1 VTSCRHGH
9 PASAGSE
16 FCETCGDDVRPRCG
30 QGHRS
35 GAGAQFCEACGE
47 PLTASQAHPG
57 GEDAP
62 ALDYSSGSFTD
73 FILGD
78 QADLAGPGPPIPEP
92 VGPGP
97 AEPAGPAGPG
107 SPGPVEPGPAEPG
120 FFGSV
125 PSMPVSDMPVRDGPA
140 QDGPVLEWPGP
151 GQPVPD
157 VPAAV
162 VPSSS
167 DASLVA
173 GHDVN
178 EVTTS
183 GTRPMDLPASAGSP
197 RGVTSTR
204 PMELPLMSISLATG
218 PASSQAV
225 RTAEGLPEP
234 WRDAHADVLASLP
247 PYGER
252 GGLPASARPG
262 RRRARSLTLTLAL
275 VVLVIGG
282 TAGAFT
288 LLRHH
293 ASAPQASTSPQRGG
307 ASGSASPG
315 GSARPTGRPSPA
327 LPVGASGWTAPA
339 PIDQTALHASNAII
353 TGLSCPRVTVCYA
366 VDSAG
371 NILSST
377 SRSAGARGAWQVVA
391 NDQGNGL
398 VAIACP
404 TAGFCLAVD
413 KAGDAITRSN
423 GDWGS
428 PSYVD
433 ARTGT
438 FTAVSCPVTAFCMAV
453 DSGGNA
459 FAYTAASNTWQPFT
473 VDTSGG
479 GLSGVSCTGPH
490 HCIAVDTGG
499 GAYTYDGSSWST
511 AVPVDVGHAFTAVSC
526 ASPSFCAAA
535 DDGGNGA
542 ILAGGRWKV
551 TAMGTTAR
559 ALACPV
565 DGFCLAVNGSGG
577 AVAYHNGA
585 WSAVTRI
592 DGQRAINTLSCPAL
606 TACTAADQQDNV
618 LYYAPPPSG

>member
-1 VTSCRHGH
+1 V
-9 PASAGSE
+9 
-16 FCETCGDDVRPRCG
+16 
-30 QGHRS
+30 
-35 GAGAQFCEACGE
+35 
-47 PLTASQAHPG
+47 
-57 GEDAP
+57 
-62 ALDYSSGSFTD
+62 LDYSSGSFTD

-97 AEPAGPAGPG
+97 AESAEAPGPG
-107 SPGPVEPGPAEPG
+107 SPGPGSSGPRSPGPVEPGPAEPG

-125 PSMPVSDMPVRDGPA
+125 PSMPVSDMPVRDEPTPDGPA
-140 QDGPVLEWPGP
+140 LNGPGP
-151 GQPVPD
+151 GPPVPD
-157 VPAAV
+157 VSAAA

-167 DASLVA
+167 DASLV
-173 GHDVN
+173 GGRDLN
-178 EVTTS
+178 EATGP
-183 GTRPMDLPASAGSP
+183 GTQPMGPAEPVGSP

-204 PMELPLMSISLATG
+204 PMELPLMSFSPAAG
-218 PASSQAV
+218 PARSQAV

-252 GGLPASARPG
+252 GGPPVPARPG

-275 VVLVIGG
+275 VVLAIGG

-288 LLRHH
+288 LLQHH
-293 ASAPQASTSPQRGG
+293 ASAPQASTSPPRGG
-307 ASGSASPG
+307 ASGPASPT
-315 GSARPTGRPSPA
+315 GSARSAARPSPA
-327 LPVGASGWTAPA
+327 LPVRASGWTAPV
-339 PIDQTALHASNAII
+339 PIDQTARGASNAII

-371 NILSST
+371 NVLSAT
-377 SRSAGARGAWQVVA
+377 SRSAGARGAWHVVA

-398 VAIACP
+398 VAISCP
-404 TAGFCLAVD
+404 TARFCLAVD
-413 KAGDAITRSN
+413 KAGDAITLSN
-423 GDWGS
+423 GGWGS
-428 PSYVD
+428 PAYVD

-438 FTAVSCPVTAFCMAV
+438 FTSVSCPVTTFCMAA

-459 FAYTAASNTWQPFT
+459 FAYTATSNTWQPFT

-479 GLSGVSCTGPH
+479 GLTGVSCTGPD
-490 HCIAVDTGG
+490 HCMAVDTGG

-526 ASPSFCAAA
+526 ASPSFCAAT

-551 TAMGTTAR
+551 AAMGTTAG

-565 DGFCLAVNGSGG
+565 DGSCLAVNGSGG

-592 DGQRAINTLSCPAL
+592 DGQRVISALSCPAL
-606 TACTAADQQDNV
+606 TACTAADRQDNV

>member
-1 VTSCRHGH
+1 MTVNE
-9 PASAGSE
+9 AS
-16 FCETCGDDVRPRCG
+16 
-30 QGHRS
+30 
-35 GAGAQFCEACGE
+35 
-47 PLTASQAHPG
+47 
-57 GEDAP
+57 
-62 ALDYSSGSFTD
+62 
-73 FILGD
+73 
-78 QADLAGPGPPIPEP
+78 GPGT
-92 VGPGP
+92 
-97 AEPAGPAGPG
+97 
-107 SPGPVEPGPAEPG
+107 
-120 FFGSV
+120 
-125 PSMPVSDMPVRDGPA
+125 
-140 QDGPVLEWPGP
+140 Q
-151 GQPVPD
+151 
-157 VPAAV
+157 
-162 VPSSS
+162 
-167 DASLVA
+167 
-173 GHDVN
+173 
-178 EVTTS
+178 
-183 GTRPMDLPASAGSP
+183 PMDLAEPVGSP

-204 PMELPLMSISLATG
+204 PMELPLMSFSPATG
-218 PASSQAV
+218 PARSQAV
-225 RTAEGLPEP
+225 QTAEGLPEP

-252 GGLPASARPG
+252 GGPPVPARPG

-275 VVLVIGG
+275 VVLAIGG

-288 LLRHH
+288 LLQHH

-307 ASGSASPG
+307 ASGSASPA
-315 GSARPTGRPSPA
+315 GSARPTGRPSLA
-327 LPVGASGWTAPA
+327 LPVGASRWTAPV
-339 PIDQTALHASNAII
+339 PIDQTALNASNAII

-413 KAGDAITRSN
+413 KAGDAITLSN
-423 GDWGS
+423 GNWGS
-428 PSYVD
+428 PAYVD

-459 FAYTAASNTWQPFT
+459 FAYTAVSNTWQPFT

-479 GLSGVSCTGPH
+479 GLTGVSCTGPD

-542 ILAGGRWKV
+542 ILADGRWKV
-551 TAMGTTAR
+551 AAMGTTAG

-565 DGFCLAVNGSGG
+565 RRVLPGRQ
-577 AVAYHNGA
+577 
-585 WSAVTRI
+585 RI
-592 DGQRAINTLSCPAL
+592 RRRGRLP
-606 TACTAADQQDNV
+606 
-618 LYYAPPPSG
+618 

>member
-1 VTSCRHGH
+1 V
-9 PASAGSE
+9 
-16 FCETCGDDVRPRCG
+16 
-30 QGHRS
+30 
-35 GAGAQFCEACGE
+35 
-47 PLTASQAHPG
+47 
-57 GEDAP
+57 
-62 ALDYSSGSFTD
+62 LDYSSGSFTD

-97 AEPAGPAGPG
+97 AEPAGAAGPG

-262 RRRARSLTLTLAL
+262 RRRARSLTLAL

-282 TAGAFT
+282 TAGALT

-315 GSARPTGRPSPA
+315 GSARPTGRPSPV

-377 SRSAGARGAWQVVA
+377 SRSAGARGVWQVVA

-459 FAYTAASNTWQPFT
+459 FAYAAASNTWQPFT

-479 GLSGVSCTGPH
+479 GLTGVSCTGPH

>member
-1 VTSCRHGH
+1 V
-9 PASAGSE
+9 
-16 FCETCGDDVRPRCG
+16 
-30 QGHRS
+30 
-35 GAGAQFCEACGE
+35 
-47 PLTASQAHPG
+47 
-57 GEDAP
+57 
-62 ALDYSSGSFTD
+62 LDYSSGSFTD

-78 QADLAGPGPPIPEP
+78 QADLAGPGPPIPAP

-97 AEPAGPAGPG
+97 AELAEAPGPG
-107 SPGPVEPGPAEPG
+107 SPGPGSAGPVEPGPAEPG

-125 PSMPVSDMPVRDGPA
+125 PSMPVSDMPVSDMPVRDGPTL
-140 QDGPVLEWPGP
+140 DGPAP
-151 GQPVPD
+151 GQPMPD
-157 VPAAV
+157 VPAAA

-173 GHDVN
+173 SRNLN
-178 EVTTS
+178 EAS
-183 GTRPMDLPASAGSP
+183 GPGTQPVGLAEPAGSP

-204 PMELPLMSISLATG
+204 PMELPLMSFSPAAG

-252 GGLPASARPG
+252 GGPPVPARPG

-275 VVLVIGG
+275 VVLAIGG

-288 LLRHH
+288 LLQHH

-307 ASGSASPG
+307 ASGSASPV
-315 GSARPTGRPSPA
+315 GSARPTGRPSLGLPA
-327 LPVGASGWTAPA
+327 GGSRWTAPV
-339 PIDQTALHASNAII
+339 PIDQTALSASNAII

-391 NDQGNGL
+391 NDQGTGL

-413 KAGDAITRSN
+413 KAGDAITLTN
-423 GDWGS
+423 GNWGS
-428 PSYVD
+428 PAYVD

-459 FAYTAASNTWQPFT
+459 FAYTAVSNTWQPFT
-473 VDTSGG
+473 VDASGG
-479 GLSGVSCTGPH
+479 GLTGVSCTGPD

-511 AVPVDVGHAFTAVSC
+511 AVAVDVGHAFTAVSC

-542 ILAGGRWKV
+542 ILADGRWKV
-551 TAMGTTAR
+551 AAMGTTAG
-559 ALACPV
+559 ALACPA

-592 DGQRAINTLSCPAL
+592 DGQRAINTLSCPAP

>member
-1 VTSCRHGH
+1 MTSCRHGH
-9 PASAGSE
+9 PVSPGSE
-16 FCETCGDDVRPRCG
+16 FCETCGDDVRLRCG
-30 QGHRS
+30 HGHRS
-35 GAGAQFCEACGE
+35 GAGAEFCETCGE
-47 PLTASQAHPG
+47 LLAASQAHHGG
-57 GEDAP
+57 GEDAGAP

-78 QADLAGPGPPIPEP
+78 GADLARPESAP
-92 VGPGP
+92 VGPV
-97 AEPAGPAGPG
+97 PG
-107 SPGPVEPGPAEPG
+107 
-120 FFGSV
+120 
-125 PSMPVSDMPVRDGPA
+125 MPVRDELVP
-140 QDGPVLEWPGP
+140 DGPVPDE
-151 GQPVPD
+151 PVPD
-157 VPAAV
+157 ELVPDGSLV
-162 VPSSS
+162 VASSS
-167 DASLVA
+167 GDAPLVTGSNGNGADASRA
-173 GHDVN
+173 
-178 EVTTS
+178 
-183 GTRPMDLPASAGSP
+183 RPMDLSEPVGSP

-204 PMELPLMSISLATG
+204 PMDLPLLSSSPARG
-218 PASSQAV
+218 PAMAQPAS
-225 RTAEGLPEP
+225 AEGLPEP

-252 GGLPASARPG
+252 GSPPVGARPG
-262 RRRARSLTLTLAL
+262 RRRGRTLALTLAL
-275 VVLVIGG
+275 VVLAAGG
-282 TAGAFT
+282 TAGALT
-288 LLRHH
+288 LLRHQ
-293 ASAPQASTSPQRGG
+293 ASAPQAGTQPQPGG
-307 ASGSASPG
+307 ASGPASPA

-327 LPVGASGWTAPA
+327 LPVRASGWTAPV
-339 PIDQTALHASNAII
+339 PIDQTALNATNAII
-353 TGLSCPRVTVCYA
+353 TGLSCPRINVCYA

-398 VAIACP
+398 VAISCP

-413 KAGDAITRSN
+413 EAGDAITLSN
-423 GDWGS
+423 GSWGS
-428 PSYVD
+428 PAYVD

-438 FTAVSCPVTAFCMAV
+438 FTSVSCPVTTFCMAA

-479 GLSGVSCTGPH
+479 GLTGVSCTGPD

-542 ILAGGRWKV
+542 ILAGGTWTV
-551 TAMGTTAR
+551 AAMGTTAG

-565 DGFCLAVNGSGG
+565 DGFCLAVNESGG
-577 AVAYHNGA
+577 AVAYHDGA

-592 DGQRAINTLSCPAL
+592 DGQRVISALSCPAP
-606 TACTAADQQDNV
+606 TACTAADRQDNV
-618 LYYAPPPSG
+618 LYYAPPRSG

>member
-1 VTSCRHGH
+1 V
-9 PASAGSE
+9 
-16 FCETCGDDVRPRCG
+16 
-30 QGHRS
+30 
-35 GAGAQFCEACGE
+35 
-47 PLTASQAHPG
+47 
-57 GEDAP
+57 
-62 ALDYSSGSFTD
+62 LDYSSGSFTD

-78 QADLAGPGPPIPEP
+78 QADLAGPGPPIPKP

-97 AEPAGPAGPG
+97 AGSAGAAGPG
-107 SPGPVEPGPAEPG
+107 SPGPVQPGPAEPG
-120 FFGSV
+120 FLGSV
-125 PSMPVSDMPVRDGPA
+125 LSKPVSDMPVSDMPVPDGPVRDGPVG
-140 QDGPVLEWPGP
+140 DGPVLVGPGP

-157 VPAAV
+157 VPAEV
-162 VPSSS
+162 VPSAG
-167 DASLVA
+167 DASLVV

-178 EVTTS
+178 EVRTS
-183 GTRPMDLPASAGSP
+183 GTRPMDLPASVGSP

-204 PMELPLMSISLATG
+204 PMDLPLMSFSPADG
-218 PASSQAV
+218 PARSQPV
-225 RTAEGLPEP
+225 RAADGLPEP
-234 WRDAHADVLASLP
+234 WRNAHPDVLASLP
-247 PYGER
+247 PYGYR
-252 GGLPASARPG
+252 AGSLLVTGRPG
-262 RRRARSLTLTLAL
+262 RRRARSLTLTMAL
-275 VVLVIGG
+275 VVLAIGV

-307 ASGSASPG
+307 VSGSASPAG
-315 GSARPTGRPSPA
+315 SPA
-327 LPVGASGWTAPA
+327 LPAGASRWTAPV
-339 PIDQTALHASNAII
+339 PMDRTALNASNAII

-371 NILSST
+371 NILAST
-377 SRSAGARGAWQVVA
+377 ARSAGARSAWHVVA

-413 KAGDAITRSN
+413 KAGDAITLSN
-423 GDWGS
+423 GNWGS
-428 PSYVD
+428 PAYVD

-438 FTAVSCPVTAFCMAV
+438 FTAVSCPVAAFCMAV

-479 GLSGVSCTGPH
+479 GLTGVSCTGPG
-490 HCIAVDTGG
+490 HCLAVDTGG

-511 AVPVDVGHAFTAVSC
+511 AVGVDVGHAFTAVSC

-542 ILAGGRWKV
+542 ILAGGRWTV
-551 TAMGTTAR
+551 AAMGTTAG

-565 DGFCLAVNGSGG
+565 EGFCLAVNGSGG
-577 AVAYHNGA
+577 AVAYHDGA

-618 LYYAPPPSG
+618 LYYAPPASG

>member
-1 VTSCRHGH
+1 M
-9 PASAGSE
+9 
-16 FCETCGDDVRPRCG
+16 
-30 QGHRS
+30 
-35 GAGAQFCEACGE
+35 
-47 PLTASQAHPG
+47 LTASQDHPG

-62 ALDYSSGSFTD
+62 VLDYSSGSFTD

-78 QADLAGPGPPIPEP
+78 QADLAGPGPPIPKP

-97 AEPAGPAGPG
+97 VELAEPAGPGP
-107 SPGPVEPGPAEPG
+107 PGPVEPGPAEPG
-120 FFGSV
+120 SLGSV
-125 PSMPVSDMPVRDGPA
+125 PGMPVSDMPVRNGSA
-140 QDGPVLEWPGP
+140 RDGPV
-151 GQPVPD
+151 PD
-157 VPAAV
+157 GPAAV
-162 VPSSS
+162 VPSSGEP
-167 DASLVA
+167 SLVA
-173 GHDVN
+173 GHDGN
-178 EVTTS
+178 EVKAPS
-183 GTRPMDLPASAGSP
+183 TRPMDLPLLSFSP
-197 RGVTSTR
+197 GHSPARSQPVR
-204 PMELPLMSISLATG
+204 ATG
-218 PASSQAV
+218 
-225 RTAEGLPEP
+225 GLPEP
-234 WRDAHADVLASLP
+234 WRYAHADVLASLP

-252 GGLPASARPG
+252 GSPPVPARPG
-262 RRRARSLTLTLAL
+262 RPRARALMLALAL
-275 VVLVIGG
+275 VALAVGG
-282 TAGAFT
+282 TAGALT

-293 ASAPQASTSPQRGG
+293 ASAPRASAPPQRDG
-307 ASGSASPG
+307 ASGSARPAG
-315 GSARPTGRPSPA
+315 PARPTSRPAPT
-327 LPVGASGWTAPA
+327 LPVRLSGWTAPV
-339 PIDQTALHASNAII
+339 PIDQTALNAANAII
-353 TGLSCPRVTVCYA
+353 TGISCPRVTVCYA

-377 SRSAGARGAWQVVA
+377 SRSAGAKGAWQVVA

-398 VAIACP
+398 VAISCP

-413 KAGDAITRSN
+413 KAGNAITLSN
-423 GDWGS
+423 GSWGS
-428 PSYVD
+428 PAYVD
-433 ARTGT
+433 ARAGT
-438 FTAVSCPVTAFCMAV
+438 FTSVSCPLTTFCMAV

-479 GLSGVSCTGPH
+479 GLTGVSCTGPD
-490 HCIAVDTGG
+490 HCVAVDTGG

-551 TAMGTTAR
+551 AAMGTTAS

-565 DGFCLAVNGSGG
+565 DGFCLATNGSGG

-592 DGQRAINTLSCPAL
+592 DGQRVIGALSCPAP
-606 TACTAADQQDNV
+606 TACTAADRQDNV

>member
-9 PASAGSE
+9 PVSPGSE
-16 FCETCGDDVRPRCG
+16 SCGDDGRPRCG

-35 GAGAQFCEACGE
+35 GAGVQFCETCGE
-47 PLTASQAHPG
+47 LLAASQAHPG
-57 GEDAP
+57 GGEDVGP
-62 ALDYSSGSFTD
+62 PVLDYSSGSFTD

-78 QADLAGPGPPIPEP
+78 QPDLAGPGPPLPEP
-92 VGPGP
+92 AGPGP
-97 AEPAGPAGPG
+97 AEVAEPAGPRSPGPREPGPREPVPGMPVVDVPVPDVPVVNVAVPAGPG
-107 SPGPVEPGPAEPG
+107 PDVPGPAG
-120 FFGSV
+120 
-125 PSMPVSDMPVRDGPA
+125 
-140 QDGPVLEWPGP
+140 
-151 GQPVPD
+151 
-157 VPAAV
+157 PAAV
-162 VPSSS
+162 VPSSG
-167 DASLVA
+167 DASLVT
-173 GHDVN
+173 GNDVK
-178 EVTTS
+178 EVHVPS
-183 GTRPMDLPASAGSP
+183 TRPMDLSAPVGSP

-204 PMELPLMSISLATG
+204 PMDLPLLSFS
-218 PASSQAV
+218 PARDPARSQPLRMV
-225 RTAEGLPEP
+225 GSLPEP

-252 GGLPASARPG
+252 GSPPVPARPG
-262 RRRARSLTLTLAL
+262 RRRARALTLTLAL
-275 VVLVIGG
+275 VVLAVAG
-282 TAGAFT
+282 TAGALT

-293 ASAPQASTSPQRGG
+293 ASAPQASTPPQRGG
-307 ASGSASPG
+307 ASASPA
-315 GSARPTGRPSPA
+315 GSARPTGRAAA
-327 LPVGASGWTAPA
+327 LPIRASGWTAPV
-339 PIDQTALHASNAII
+339 PIDQTALSATNAII
-353 TGLSCPRVTVCYA
+353 IGLSCPRITVCYA

-398 VAIACP
+398 VAISCP

-413 KAGDAITRSN
+413 KAGDAITLSN
-423 GDWGS
+423 GSWGS
-428 PSYVD
+428 PAYVD

-438 FTAVSCPVTAFCMAV
+438 FTSVSCPLTTFCMAA

-459 FAYTAASNTWQPFT
+459 FAYTAGSNTWQPFT

-479 GLSGVSCTGPH
+479 GLTGVSCTGPD
-490 HCIAVDTGG
+490 HCVAVDTGG

-551 TAMGTTAR
+551 SAMGTTAG

-585 WSAVTRI
+585 WSAVISI
-592 DGQRAINTLSCPAL
+592 DGQRLISTLSCPAL
-606 TACTAADQQDNV
+606 TACTAADRQDNV

>member
-1 VTSCRHGH
+1 V
-9 PASAGSE
+9 
-16 FCETCGDDVRPRCG
+16 
-30 QGHRS
+30 
-35 GAGAQFCEACGE
+35 
-47 PLTASQAHPG
+47 
-57 GEDAP
+57 
-62 ALDYSSGSFTD
+62 LDYSSGSFTD
-73 FILGD
+73 FILSD
-78 QADLAGPGPPIPEP
+78 QADLAGPGPPPPEP
-92 VGPGP
+92 VGAGP
-97 AEPAGPAGPG
+97 AEVAEPTAPGSTGPAVPGPQEPVPDMPVPDMPVPDMPVLDGLVPDMRVLDGLVPAGP
-107 SPGPVEPGPAEPG
+107 
-120 FFGSV
+120 
-125 PSMPVSDMPVRDGPA
+125 
-140 QDGPVLEWPGP
+140 
-151 GQPVPD
+151 VPD
-157 VPAAV
+157 RPASV
-162 VPSSS
+162 VSSS
-167 DASLVA
+167 DDASLA
-173 GHDVN
+173 TGNDRN
-178 EVTTS
+178 EAS
-183 GTRPMDLPASAGSP
+183 GPGTQPTDLAEPVGSP

-204 PMELPLMSISLATG
+204 PMELPLMSFSPATG
-218 PASSQAV
+218 PARSQAV

-234 WRDAHADVLASLP
+234 WRNAHADVLASLP

-252 GGLPASARPG
+252 GGPPVPARPG

-275 VVLVIGG
+275 VVLAIGG

-288 LLRHH
+288 LLQHH

-307 ASGSASPG
+307 ASGSASPA
-315 GSARPTGRPSPA
+315 GSARPTGRPSLA
-327 LPVGASGWTAPA
+327 LPVGASGWTAPV
-339 PIDQTALHASNAII
+339 PIDQTALNASNAII

-377 SRSAGARGAWQVVA
+377 SRPAGARDAWQVVA

-413 KAGDAITRSN
+413 KAGDAITLSN
-423 GDWGS
+423 GNWGS
-428 PSYVD
+428 PAYVD

-479 GLSGVSCTGPH
+479 GLTGVSCTGPD

-542 ILAGGRWKV
+542 ILAAGRWKV
-551 TAMGTTAR
+551 AAMGTTAG

-618 LYYAPPPSG
+618 LYYASPPSG